1 MVMFR
6 KDNRGLHD
14 MVVGS
19 KVIQVNKDVII
30 ENVEEVKEKETI
42 KEKASKKEKKK

>member
-1 MVMFR
+1 
-6 KDNRGLHD
+6 

>member
-1 MVMFR
+1 
-6 KDNRGLHD
+6 

-42 KEKASKKEKKK
+42 KEKVSKKEKKK